1 MSFSTIP
8 EALEAFAR
16 GEFLVVLDRETREN
30 EGDLIISGST
40 ITQAQMAFFV
50 KHTSGYI
57 CAPCHPTVLDA
68 LQIPPM
74 VTNNT
79 DRNKTAYA
87 VTVDYA
93 KGTTTGISAHDR
105 ALTARMLAA
114 AAAHVQPNTPQGFA
128 QGVKANLP
136 QTHEQPTPE
145 SFTRPG
151 HLVPLRYR
159 PGGTRVRQGH
169 TEASIGTSGSPL
181 IVSLAF
187 WNERT
192 TDTISGLVQT
202 CAWLPDN
209 HLLHCFVSW
218 STRPTNKV
226 ALRLG
231 RNALPSPSNMGCMP
245 SRLKRC
251 ASGVHNK
258 KATGSLRWTHNFAGL
273 HSRYVPHYILRTPA

>member
-1 MSFSTIP
+1 MSFSSIP
-8 EALEAFAR
+8 DALEHFAR
-16 GEFLVVLDRETREN
+16 GEFLVVLDREDREN

-57 CAPCHPTVLDA
+57 CAPCHPSVLDA
-68 LQIPPM
+68 LDIAPM
-74 VTNNT
+74 VTTNT

-114 AAAHVQPNTPQGFA
+114 TAAHVHPAVPKGFA
-128 QGVKANLP
+128 QGAQASLSP
-136 QTHEQPTPE
+136 APEQPTPE

-169 TEASIGTSGSPL
+169 TEASIGVQYLPL
-181 IVSLAF
+181 CWLFLMLIFFYRPVPGNWAA
-187 WNERT
+187 
-192 TDTISGLVQT
+192 T
-202 CAWLPDN
+202 CCL
-209 HLLHCFVSW
+209 
-218 STRPTNKV
+218 
-226 ALRLG
+226 ALR
-231 RNALPSPSNMGCMP
+231 
-245 SRLKRC
+245 
-251 ASGVHNK
+251 
-258 KATGSLRWTHNFAGL
+258 AG
-273 HSRYVPHYILRTPA
+273 